1 MYMDKNEVIR
11 ILKIE
16 RECIS
21 RDCDRNCGQCD
32 LVQEQETLFKVYDE
46 AIRLLEQMEYG
57 NK

>member
-1 MYMDKNEVIR
+1 MTKAEVIH
-11 ILKIE
+11 ILEIE

-32 LVQEQETLFKVYDE
+32 LVQEQETLLKVYDE
-46 AIRLLEQMEYG
+46 AIRLLERMEYG